1 MPESKKYWYIQLNV
15 NFFEDERIDW
25 LCEQKNGYAY
35 VVLYLKLCL
44 KTANNNGI
52 LTRQIGDMIIPYNVD
67 KIAEITHMDVDVVRV
82 ALELYKRIGLVYESD
97 ENCNFMRL
105 PEVPSMVG
113 YTTQYAI
120 DKAKQRERKKQKE
133 LPPVQD
139 YVQDNVQDKVQQE
152 LRVKSLE
159 LRDNSKD
166 KEEEKDNS
174 RKRPTRAFVP
184 PTVEEVQAYCYEIG
198 ASIDPSAFV
207 DYYAAQGWV
216 YGKAGKQ
223 MKDWKAAVRNWNRR
237 EKQNGGNN
245 GNRTGIDQR
254 SNGNDCP
261 QNQPTKRLK
270 NAFDYLDEI
279 RAGANDSRPVEQGA
293 GDIDWDDLFG
303 MP

>member
-1 MPESKKYWYIQLNV
+1 MAERRMFSKSIIDSDLFLDMPQSAQCLYFHLAMRADDDGFVNSPRKIQRMIGASEDDCRLLVAKQFLIPFETGVVVIRHWRIHNYIQKDRYK
-15 NFFEDERIDW
+15 ETMYQTE
-25 LCEQKNGYAY
+25 KS
-35 VVLYLKLCL
+35 
-44 KTANNNGI
+44 
-52 LTRQIGDMIIPYNVD
+52 
-67 KIAEITHMDVDVVRV
+67 
-82 ALELYKRIGLVYESD
+82 ALEQDPSGAYQLMDTPCIHPVSEMD
-97 ENCNFMRL
+97 NQVRL
-105 PEVPSMVG
+105 GKGSLGQGSLGEDSEG
-113 YTTQYAI
+113 
-120 DKAKQRERKKQKE
+120 EKKG
-133 LPPVQD
+133 
-139 YVQDNVQDKVQQE
+139 
-152 LRVKSLE
+152 
-159 LRDNSKD
+159 
-166 KEEEKDNS
+166 

-184 PTVEEVQAYCYEIG
+184 PTVEEVQAYCYEIS

-261 QNQPTKRLK
+261 QNQPKKRLK

-303 MP
+303 VP

>member
-1 MPESKKYWYIQLNV
+1 MFSKSIIDSDLFLDMPQSAQCLYFHLAMRADDDGFVNSPRKIQRMIGASEDDCRLLVAKQFLIPFETGVVVIRHWRIHNYIQKDRYK
-15 NFFEDERIDW
+15 E
-25 LCEQKNGYAY
+25 
-35 VVLYLKLCL
+35 
-44 KTANNNGI
+44 
-52 LTRQIGDMIIPYNVD
+52 TRYQSE
-67 KIAEITHMDVDVVRV
+67 KS
-82 ALELYKRIGLVYESD
+82 ALEQDPSGAYQLMDTPCIHPVSEMD
-97 ENCNFMRL
+97 NQVRL
-105 PEVPSMVG
+105 GKCSLGQGSLGEDSEG
-113 YTTQYAI
+113 
-120 DKAKQRERKKQKE
+120 DKKG
-133 LPPVQD
+133 
-139 YVQDNVQDKVQQE
+139 
-152 LRVKSLE
+152 
-159 LRDNSKD
+159 
-166 KEEEKDNS
+166 

-184 PTVEEVQAYCYEIG
+184 PTVEEVQAYCYEIS

-223 MKDWKAAVRNWNRR
+223 MMDWKAAVRNWNRR

-303 MP
+303 VP

>member
-1 MPESKKYWYIQLNV
+1 MKYTIMGFSQNAVVELINAGYKIDVADLAILRWLVDFSHTEKMVKVVDGGKTYYWVNYQSVLDDLPVLNIGRRMLAV
-15 NFFEDERIDW
+15 RLQKMADAGI
-25 LCEQKNGYAY
+25 LCSSLKKNGGTFT
-35 VVLYLKLCL
+35 LYGFGPKYETLISQDISWDAKKLTEGCQ
-44 KTANNNGI
+44 KIDNPDDNR
-52 LTRQIGDMIIPYNVD
+52 LT
-67 KIAEITHMDVDVVRV
+67 
-82 ALELYKRIGLVYESD
+82 
-97 ENCNFMRL
+97 
-105 PEVPSMVG
+105 
-113 YTTQYAI
+113 
-120 DKAKQRERKKQKE
+120 
-133 LPPVQD
+133 PPVTKNCQTKYPSIND
-139 YVQDNVQDKVQQE
+139 QSTNDHSTNM
-152 LRVKSLE
+152 SIG
-159 LRDNSKD
+159 
-166 KEEEKDNS
+166 

-184 PTVEEVQAYCYEIG
+184 PTVEEVQAYCYEIS

-293 GDIDWDDLFG
+293 GEVDWDDLFG

>member
-1 MPESKKYWYIQLNV
+1 MAERRMFSKSIIDSDLFLDMPQSAQCLYFHLAMRADDDGFVNSPRKIQRMIGASEDDCRLLVAKQFLIPFETGVVVIRHWRIHNYIQKDRYK
-15 NFFEDERIDW
+15 ETMYQTE
-25 LCEQKNGYAY
+25 KS
-35 VVLYLKLCL
+35 
-44 KTANNNGI
+44 
-52 LTRQIGDMIIPYNVD
+52 
-67 KIAEITHMDVDVVRV
+67 
-82 ALELYKRIGLVYESD
+82 ALEQDPSGAYQLMDTPCIHPVSEMD
-97 ENCNFMRL
+97 NQVRL
-105 PEVPSMVG
+105 GKGSLGQGSLGEDSEG
-113 YTTQYAI
+113 
-120 DKAKQRERKKQKE
+120 EKKG
-133 LPPVQD
+133 
-139 YVQDNVQDKVQQE
+139 
-152 LRVKSLE
+152 
-159 LRDNSKD
+159 
-166 KEEEKDNS
+166 

-184 PTVEEVQAYCYEIG
+184 PTVEEVQAYCYEIS

-270 NAFDYLDEI
+270 NAFDYLNEI
-279 RAGANDSRPVEQGA
+279 RAGENDSRPVEQTT

-303 MP
+303 VP

>member
-1 MPESKKYWYIQLNV
+1 MPENKRFYWLKLQED
-15 NFFEDERIDW
+15 FFEDETIRYIE
-25 LCEQKNGYAY
+25 EQENGIKYSNF
-35 VVLYLKLCL
+35 YLKLCL
-44 KTANNNGI
+44 KSLRTNGKLI
-52 LTRQIGDMIIPYNVD
+52 RLVGEMLIPYDV
-67 KIAEITHMDVDVVRV
+67 KSLASLTGVDVDTVRCAM
-82 ALELYKRIGLVYESD
+82 ALFEKIGCVKVLDSGELFISQLSELVGSE
-97 ENCNFMRL
+97 
-105 PEVPSMVG
+105 
-113 YTTQYAI
+113 T
-120 DKAKQRERKKQKE
+120 DKAKMMRRLRASEKVTLLPECYPDKE
-133 LPPVQD
+133 IEKE
-139 YVQDNVQDKVQQE
+139 QDKDT
-152 LRVKSLE
+152 KSKSE
-159 LRDNSKD
+159 RENIC
-166 KEEEKDNS
+166 

-184 PTVEEVQAYCYEIG
+184 PTVEEVQAYCYEIS

-254 SNGNDCP
+254 INGNDCP

-293 GDIDWDDLFG
+293 GEVDWDELFG